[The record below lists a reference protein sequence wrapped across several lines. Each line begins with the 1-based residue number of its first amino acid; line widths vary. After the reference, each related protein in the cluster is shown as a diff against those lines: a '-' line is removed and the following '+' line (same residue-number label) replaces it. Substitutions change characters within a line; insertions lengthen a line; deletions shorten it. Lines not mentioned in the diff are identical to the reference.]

1 MYEMIDKFIHSFG
14 GTNMYD
20 ETINV
25 ANKIISDQD
34 LLDIFQEMNEKIKEN
49 EIISNQESIK
59 NDNLDMKERHYNLKK
74 FKGTIKCAFDFYDDT
89 KIDVD
94 NYDEIVMIFNKR
106 LLEIKSMW
114 IRYAYSYTIKNGS
127 DFKVI
132 SQHINMNIYEN
143 KMDIKVSLS
152 SADEK
157 MNDIYQLIKD
167 KILNAPEK
175 YDRIIK
181 KKNYIM
187 TKVGLALGLIPSLII
202 CTLLTFIS
210 SIRQLYVESYII
222 FPLLVLLLGY
232 FIGTF
237 MNNKMDRLYSTLIP
251 NKKYAGYDKTNHKSI
266 YEDDIDKFISTSEII
281 IGRNFDNLNKRKEI
295 IDMEEKYNKYIPIEL
310 IILLIIS
317 LIFMIINLFA

>member
-1 MYEMIDKFIHSFG
+1 
-14 GTNMYD
+14 MYD

-49 EIISNQESIK
+49 ETLSNQEFIK
-59 NDNLDMKERHYNLKK
+59 NENLDMKERHYNLKN
-74 FKGTIKCAFDFYDDT
+74 FNGTIKCAFDFYDDT
-89 KIDVD
+89 KIDID

-114 IRYAYSYTIKNGS
+114 IRYTYSYTIKNGS

-157 MNDIYQLIKD
+157 MNDIYKLIKD

-181 KKNYIM
+181 KKNSIM
-187 TKVGLALGLIPSLII
+187 TKVGFALGLIPSLTI
-202 CTLLTFIS
+202 CTLLIFVST
-210 SIRQLYVESYII
+210 IRQLYVESYIA
-222 FPLLVLLLGY
+222 FPLLVVLLGY
-232 FIGTF
+232 FMGTF
-237 MNNKMDRLYSTLIP
+237 LNNKMDRLYSTLIP

-266 YEDDIDKFISTSEII
+266 YEDDIDKFVSTSEII
-281 IGRNFDNLNKRKEI
+281 IGRNYDNLNKRKEI
-295 IDMEEKYNKYIPIEL
+295 VEMEEKYSKYIPVEL
-310 IILLIIS
+310 IILTIIS
-317 LIFMIINLFA
+317 VIIILVGRFI